1 MEALHD
7 GVSASAAGTGIDC
20 LLRHAAV
27 VLAVEAVDHR
37 RAVTV
42 VAADVVEAVIAGHHG
57 AAKMTAA
64 AR

>member
-1 MEALHD
+1 
-7 GVSASAAGTGIDC
+7 
-20 LLRHAAV
+20 
-27 VLAVEAVDHR
+27 VLAVQAVDHR
-37 RAVTV
+37 HAVTV